1 MPAAGK
7 IRITVDEDPSIVEKI
22 DALAEAEGLSRN
34 DIMRRALRRLLFSLS
49 NNSTDGINSSVENT
63 KTAAESVAA

>member
-7 IRITVDEDPSIVEKI
+7 IRITVDEDPAIVEQI

-49 NNSTDGINSSVENT
+49 VGSTDGINPS
-63 KTAAESVAA
+63 AEKPEQVAA

>member
-7 IRITVDEDPSIVEKI
+7 IRITVDEEPSIVARI

-49 NNSTDGINSSVENT
+49 NSSTNGSEP
-63 KTAAESVAA
+63 KTDQPTGQSA

>member
-7 IRITVDEDPSIVEKI
+7 IRITVDEDPAIVEQI

-49 NNSTDGINSSVENT
+49 ISSTNGNNPSVES
-63 KTAAESVAA
+63 AEPVNA

>member
-1 MPAAGK
+1 MPAVGK
-7 IRITVDEDPSIVEKI
+7 IRITVDEDPKIVEAL

-49 NNSTDGINSSVENT
+49 IGSDSGSEPT
-63 KTAAESVAA
+63 KQPADITA